1 MKNLIIGFI
10 LFQMFMIG
18 WTRQDGVLNPI
29 DGYMVYVK
37 RFKISEPEVVEY
49 SLTSNMGNK
58 TEFKLDLKPEN
69 RHSIKVVPYSNV
81 SGNGAPIID
90 MDDIK
95 VRPQQ
100 GFTIE

>member
-1 MKNLIIGFI
+1 
-10 LFQMFMIG
+10 MFMIG

-37 RFKISEPEVVEY
+37 RYKISEPDVVEY
-49 SLTSNMGNK
+49 SRTQNLGTK
-58 TEFKLDLKPEN
+58 TELKLELKPEN

-81 SGNGAPIID
+81 TGNGLPIID
-90 MDDIK
+90 MDNLK